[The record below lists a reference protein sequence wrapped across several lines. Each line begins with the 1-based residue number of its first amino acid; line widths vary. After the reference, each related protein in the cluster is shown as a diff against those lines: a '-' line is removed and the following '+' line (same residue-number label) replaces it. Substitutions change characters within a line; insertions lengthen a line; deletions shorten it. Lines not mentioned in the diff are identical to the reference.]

1 MGGAIAMILA
11 IFIAKMHAAFHFT
24 YGKETYGEEM
34 LLVIFNDEDE

>member
-24 YGKETYGEEM
+24 YGEEI
-34 LLVIFNDEDE
+34 LLVIFNDEEE